1 MRTSYLQLSGK
12 CLKRIIQRVA
22 KKIRHDPKLKSLQAV
37 AVRGVSGMLVGP
49 GVAAELGIPL
59 IVVRKDTKKC
69 HSHDFVEGSSRKN
82 CKYVILDD
90 FIEEGYTV
98 YAIYKAVQKFNNT
111 SKCLGVVLYTNTG
124 SRHGCVYEDFYITR
138 P

>member
-1 MRTSYLQLSGK
+1 MKTTYLQLSGK

-22 KKIRHDPKLKSLQAV
+22 KKIKHDPKLKSLQAI